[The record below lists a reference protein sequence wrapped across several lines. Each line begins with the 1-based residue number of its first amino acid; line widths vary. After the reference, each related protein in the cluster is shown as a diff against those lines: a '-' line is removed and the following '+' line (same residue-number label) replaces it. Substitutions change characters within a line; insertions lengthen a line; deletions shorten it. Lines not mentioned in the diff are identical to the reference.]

1 MTKKIISSAIL
12 LTLLAGCNEKNSQ
25 KADYAVISG
34 KVALP
39 ENQKVQLIQDN
50 QVIKEIPVASDGTF
64 RDTIRA
70 LSENHFYYLFENPSL
85 LLPIYLDKGT
95 HLELALNQDLSK
107 VNLLSGIQS
116 DQTKY
121 LIEKTAF
128 ANSKIFRSDGEL
140 FKQEPQEF
148 KKNLKTYFS
157 ELEAKLKSYNLDENF
172 VKSQQKWIKYKQIEC
187 LMDYP
192 SSYNYFLG
200 KDPVL
205 PTDFYTERDAI
216 DFDNAQEYDTEESYR
231 DLVQRKYY
239 EQLGDASNPEQL
251 EHFIQIVSALKSE
264 NIRADFGKSMAPL
277 INPNNPKN
285 KIILD
290 FVLNNIKEE
299 KIRQVVQDIYDQSE
313 RLASEKP
320 SPVFNNYENAKGG
333 TTSLSDLKGKF
344 VYVDVWATWCRPCI
358 GEIPVLKELQNKF
371 KGKNIEFVSISVDEN
386 REAWLK
392 MIKEKELKG
401 VQLLSDKSFDS
412 QFVREYGIT
421 EIPVFILLDKE
432 GKIINANAPRPS
444 DPEIEKI
451 LENLIK

>member
-1 MTKKIISSAIL
+1 
-12 LTLLAGCNEKNSQ
+12 
-25 KADYAVISG
+25 
-34 KVALP
+34 
-39 ENQKVQLIQDN
+39 
-50 QVIKEIPVASDGTF
+50 
-64 RDTIRA
+64 
-70 LSENHFYYLFENPSL
+70 
-85 LLPIYLDKGT
+85 
-95 HLELALNQDLSK
+95 
-107 VNLLSGIQS
+107 
-116 DQTKY
+116 
-121 LIEKTAF
+121 
-128 ANSKIFRSDGEL
+128 
-140 FKQEPQEF
+140 
-148 KKNLKTYFS
+148 
-157 ELEAKLKSYNLDENF
+157 
-172 VKSQQKWIKYKQIEC
+172 
-187 LMDYP
+187 MDYP

-264 NIRADFGKSMAPL
+264 NIRADFAKSMAPL

-313 RLASEKP
+313 RLASGKP

-432 GKIINANAPRPS
+432 GKIINANAPRTS

>member
-1 MTKKIISSAIL
+1 
-12 LTLLAGCNEKNSQ
+12 
-25 KADYAVISG
+25 
-34 KVALP
+34 
-39 ENQKVQLIQDN
+39 
-50 QVIKEIPVASDGTF
+50 
-64 RDTIRA
+64 
-70 LSENHFYYLFENPSL
+70 
-85 LLPIYLDKGT
+85 
-95 HLELALNQDLSK
+95 
-107 VNLLSGIQS
+107 
-116 DQTKY
+116 
-121 LIEKTAF
+121 
-128 ANSKIFRSDGEL
+128 
-140 FKQEPQEF
+140 
-148 KKNLKTYFS
+148 
-157 ELEAKLKSYNLDENF
+157 
-172 VKSQQKWIKYKQIEC
+172 
-187 LMDYP
+187 
-192 SSYNYFLG
+192 
-200 KDPVL
+200 
-205 PTDFYTERDAI
+205 
-216 DFDNAQEYDTEESYR
+216 
-231 DLVQRKYY
+231 
-239 EQLGDASNPEQL
+239 
-251 EHFIQIVSALKSE
+251 
-264 NIRADFGKSMAPL
+264 MAPL

-313 RLASEKP
+313 RLASGKP